1 MKIALSKP
9 LRYQDKE
16 VKELDLVLDD
26 LTGQDLID
34 VEEDMKRKGLTV
46 NAWEYSRTYLIS
58 LAGRAMN
65 IPANALKKLSAK
77 DFTSIIN
84 ETLTFLAGTASETAT
99 PQSSVK

>member
-84 ETLTFLAGTASETAT
+84 ETLSFLAGTASETAALK
-99 PQSSVK
+99 SSAK

>member
-16 VKELDLVLDD
+16 LKELDLVLDD

-58 LAGRAMN
+58 LAGRALN
-65 IPANALKKLSAK
+65 INANALKKLSAK
-77 DFTSIIN
+77 DFTNIIN
-84 ETLTFLAGTASETAT
+84 ETLSFLAGSASENAALK
-99 PQSSVK
+99 SSAK